1 MPQPQHS
8 HTLLEDLQ
16 GLLTGVL
23 LMALAIQF
31 FKQAGL
37 LTGGATGLAFL
48 LHYIAHWP
56 YGTVLFVINLPIYIF
71 SYRLMGKEF
80 TLKTFACV
88 ATLALLCNLLPRWL
102 NLGEV
107 NSVFA
112 GVMGGLL
119 AGVGILMLIRHK
131 ASLGGVT
138 VLALYLQKRFGWRTG
153 YVQLVVDLLI
163 LCIGFG
169 VVNLQQLL
177 ISVLGALALNLA
189 IAINHRPDRYIA
201 I

>member
-107 NSVFA
+107 HPVFA

-189 IAINHRPDRYIA
+189 IAINHRPDRYLA

>member
-1 MPQPQHS
+1 MSQHS
-8 HTLLEDLQ
+8 HSLLEDLQ

-23 LMALAIQF
+23 LMALAIQL

-48 LHYIAHWP
+48 LHYVAHWS
-56 YGTVLFVINLPIYIF
+56 YGTVLFLINLPIYIF
-71 SYRLMGKEF
+71 SYRMLGKEF

-88 ATLALLCNLLPRWL
+88 GALALLCSWLPNWI
-102 NLGEV
+102 NLGDV
-107 NSVFA
+107 NPIFA
-112 GVMGGLL
+112 GPTGGLL

-163 LCIGFG
+163 LCVGFG
-169 VVNLQQLL
+169 VVNHKQLL
-177 ISVLGALALNLA
+177 ISVLGAFALNLA
-189 IAINHRPDRYIA
+189 IAINHRPDRYIG

>member
-56 YGTVLFVINLPIYIF
+56 YGTVLFVINLPVYIF

-189 IAINHRPDRYIA
+189 IAINHRPDRYLA

>member
-1 MPQPQHS
+1 MPQPKHS

-16 GLLTGVL
+16 GLMTGVL

-48 LHYIAHWP
+48 LHYIAHWS
-56 YGTVLFVINLPIYIF
+56 YGTVLFLINLPIYIF
-71 SYRLMGKEF
+71 SYRMLGKEF

-88 ATLALLCNLLPRWL
+88 GALALLCGWLPNWI
-102 NLGEV
+102 NMGDV
-107 NSVFA
+107 DPVFA
-112 GVMGGLL
+112 GLMGGLL

-153 YVQLVVDLLI
+153 YVQLVVDLFI
-163 LCIGFG
+163 LCVGFG
-169 VVNLQQLL
+169 VVDHKQLL
-177 ISVLGALALNLA
+177 ISVLGAFALNLA
-189 IAINHRPDRYIA
+189 IAINHRPDRYIGM
-201 I
+201 

>member
-189 IAINHRPDRYIA
+189 IAINHRPDRYLA